1 MKISEMTT
9 EQAAETL
16 VRLSAPIGNIC
27 DDENLVGIIKKFHES
42 KTENIRAVGRLLP
55 EVLGFALQ
63 THKRD
68 VYEIVGTLIGK
79 TCDEVAKMPFA
90 ALLKEVRNSYDEVFK
105 DFFISSIKQG
115 SGTDG

>member
-9 EQAAETL
+9 EQATDTL

-27 DDENLVGIIKKFHES
+27 DDEALVEIIKKFHES
-42 KTENIRAVGRLLP
+42 KTENIRAVGKLLP

-63 THKRD
+63 AHKRD
-68 VYEIVGTLIGK
+68 VYEIVGALIGK

-90 ALLKEVRNSYDEVFK
+90 AMLKEMRNSYDEVFR
-105 DFFISSIKQG
+105 DFFTSSIKQG
-115 SGTDG
+115 IATGG